1 MAKSTSSLVIGS
13 HPGQSAWRARR
24 SKSPS
29 SFPITEFLSNR
40 GKRAPESPVWSA
52 SRKARNRRSARYLF
66 RKHNAKPLLRS
77 TSKRQFFPGRSAI
90 PSDDTESQKLG
101 HFLSSNLCAWLIP
114 LSKRVVACETA
125 ALGSQGSLGLTV
137 TLYSTAIARFL
148 PWGYG
153 GLRWVPLPT
162 RERENPKI
170 LLSAF
175 PKPCYGASFGQKRSP
190 SGRPSEAGMVDER
203 APALARRLNAHG
215 RVLRRGRIFA
225 WLREGWASD
234 EIAAQERLTA
244 ERVRQI
250 VRQALEKRI
259 IDEGAEH
266 AKLQLARLQ
275 PAMRLAGEAI
285 AEGDVTAIAPLMKVL
300 DRLDRYQRAAKA
312 VQVYDDE
319 ARRKLMDKINR
330 VAANL
335 GVDEAKAAAKAA
347 EAAEGAPPGGE
358 AAALADA
365 RADAGEA

>member
-1 MAKSTSSLVIGS
+1 
-13 HPGQSAWRARR
+13 
-24 SKSPS
+24 
-29 SFPITEFLSNR
+29 
-40 GKRAPESPVWSA
+40 
-52 SRKARNRRSARYLF
+52 
-66 RKHNAKPLLRS
+66 
-77 TSKRQFFPGRSAI
+77 
-90 PSDDTESQKLG
+90 
-101 HFLSSNLCAWLIP
+101 
-114 LSKRVVACETA
+114 
-125 ALGSQGSLGLTV
+125 
-137 TLYSTAIARFL
+137 
-148 PWGYG
+148 
-153 GLRWVPLPT
+153 
-162 RERENPKI
+162 
-170 LLSAF
+170 
-175 PKPCYGASFGQKRSP
+175 
-190 SGRPSEAGMVDER
+190 MVDER
-203 APALARRLNAHG
+203 APALARRLTAHG

-225 WLREGWASD
+225 RLREGWAYD

-250 VRQALEKRI
+250 VRKALARRI